1 MGHRLPRELLEELQT
16 YLQHFDDTGH
26 LGETE
31 TVAEIKRHLRVR
43 IASRGRAQSQSPE
56 RKFFDSPPPPL
67 KDYRRDRSH
76 LRFRKRMTSFLYSHG
91 TPETTIP

>member
-31 TVAEIKRHLRVR
+31 TVAEIKRHLRTR
-43 IASRGRAQSQSPE
+43 IAEVEAELRVRPQNERSSIPSRSR
-56 RKFFDSPPPPL
+56 
-67 KDYRRDRSH
+67 
-76 LRFRKRMTSFLYSHG
+76 
-91 TPETTIP
+91 